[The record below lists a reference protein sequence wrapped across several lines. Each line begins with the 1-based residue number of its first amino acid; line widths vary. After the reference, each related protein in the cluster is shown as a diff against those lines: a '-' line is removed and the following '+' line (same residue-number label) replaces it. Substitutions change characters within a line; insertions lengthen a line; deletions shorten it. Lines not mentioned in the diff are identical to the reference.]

1 MIRVLRKVFSKRFFL
16 SDAEDNTSGLLDRGG
31 IEDLPLLRTVLALY
45 HFIYLFIY
53 SVKVGYDT

>member
-1 MIRVLRKVFSKRFFL
+1 MPLANQYSFL
-16 SDAEDNTSGLLDRGG
+16 SDAEDNTSGLLNRGG
-31 IEDLPLLRTVLALY
+31 IADIPLLRTVLELY